1 MSSGPNGGASA
12 PIAAA
17 GNALVGVA
25 NAATDAF
32 QNVKEGVTNV
42 VNTAA
47 KNVAKATNAVA
58 NSVAKNVPAINSL
71 IPFGSPA
78 AAGAGAGNN
87 AKKNGAAANNAGVF
101 GSVFGSN
108 NMKKNGVAANNA
120 PSNVAEGLL
129 GSVFGSNNN
138 AKKNAGVAP
147 NMGASPPATFSNFS
161 VTKSAG
167 SMMGGGL
174 GLFVGLVVVFLVIF
188 AVFNEQIRKGYEY
201 ASVAIKQALGIETRP
216 AVASQIT
223 PADGR
228 IQELTVPPQPPQ
240 MMTPEQESVSQSL
253 VEKVL
258 PTTGAGAEV
267 FNVAQN
273 DFTFYD
279 AEPLCKALGAELA
292 TYEQVKQAWNRG
304 ADWCNYGWVKGQMA
318 IYPTQKGTYDKL
330 QAGPAD
336 EKLACGTTG
345 INGGF
350 FDNPELRFGV
360 NCYGKKPSQTAHD
373 EKMLMEEGKIPRSPE
388 TLKVDQLVAQ
398 FKDQADSLFVKPF
411 SDEKWSSA

>member
-1 MSSGPNGGASA
+1 MSSGPNGA
-12 PIAAA
+12 PAPVTAA
-17 GNALVGVA
+17 GNALAGVA
-25 NAATDAF
+25 NAATNAF
-32 QNVKEGVTNV
+32 QNVKEGVTNA
-42 VNTAA
+42 VNAAA
-47 KNVAKATNAVA
+47 KNVNKATNAVA

-78 AAGAGAGNN
+78 PAAASGANNSKKNAGANAGGLLGSVFGAGNN
-87 AKKNGAAANNAGVF
+87 AKKGEGGNEG
-101 GSVFGSN
+101 
-108 NMKKNGVAANNA
+108 
-120 PSNVAEGLL
+120 GLL
-129 GSVFGSNNN
+129 GSVFGAGNNS
-138 AKKNAGVAP
+138 KKNAGAEATAAP
-147 NMGASPPATFSNFS
+147 TNISPPATFANFS

-167 SMMGGGL
+167 DMLGGGL
-174 GLFVGLVVVFLVIF
+174 GIFVGLIVVFLVIF
-188 AVFNEQIRKGYEY
+188 AVFNEQIRRGYEY
-201 ASVAIKQALGIETRP
+201 AIIAIKQALGLEVRPP

-223 PADGR
+223 PSQGQ
-228 IQELTVPPQPPQ
+228 IQELTVPPSPPQ
-240 MMTPEQESVSQSL
+240 TMTPDQEYASQSL

-292 TYEQVKQAWNRG
+292 TYEQVKTAWNRG

-318 IYPTQKGTYDKL
+318 IYPTQKDTYDKL

-336 EKLACGTTG
+336 EKLACGTVG
-345 INGGF
+345 LNGGF

-373 EKMLMEEGKIPRSPE
+373 EKMLMEEGKVPRSPA

-411 SDEKWSSA
+411 SDDKWSSA

>member
-1 MSSGPNGGASA
+1 M
-12 PIAAA
+12 
-17 GNALVGVA
+17 
-25 NAATDAF
+25 
-32 QNVKEGVTNV
+32 NV
-42 VNTAA
+42 
-47 KNVAKATNAVA
+47 
-58 NSVAKNVPAINSL
+58 
-71 IPFGSPA
+71 
-78 AAGAGAGNN
+78 
-87 AKKNGAAANNAGVF
+87 
-101 GSVFGSN
+101 
-108 NMKKNGVAANNA
+108 
-120 PSNVAEGLL
+120 
-129 GSVFGSNNN
+129 
-138 AKKNAGVAP
+138 
-147 NMGASPPATFSNFS
+147 SPPATFANFS

-167 SMMGGGL
+167 SMLGGGL
-174 GLFVGLVVVFLVIF
+174 GIFVGLIVVFLVIF
-188 AVFNEQIRKGYEY
+188 AVFNEQIRRGYEY
-201 ASVAIKQALGIETRP
+201 AIVALKQSLGLEVRSP

-223 PADGR
+223 PSQGQ
-228 IQELTVPPQPPQ
+228 IQELTVPPSPPQ
-240 MMTPEQESVSQSL
+240 MMTPAQEAVNQSL

-273 DFTFYD
+273 DFTYYD

-318 IYPTQKGTYDKL
+318 IYPTQKETYDKL

-345 INGGF
+345 VNGGF

-373 EKMLMEEGKIPRSPE
+373 EKMLMEDGKIPRSPE

-411 SDEKWSSA
+411 SDQKWSSA